1 MRHRMLALLLLF
13 AAHLHIG
20 TPRAKAQDLTFEQAT
35 QRLRSRDHDEILLAI
50 QSLGLLGN
58 ARAVEPITERIREGL
73 APDLLESAI
82 DTLTVLGRAEAGPI
96 LFELTSHRRPEV
108 RVRAI
113 AAIAATRP
121 RGADRALV
129 SALSDSSP
137 EVRGAAAMAIGE
149 LNIVSAVDSLFLA
162 FDRGVPEAGPALGRI
177 ARPEHVP
184 RILQSLGRVPFAQ
197 MRAVIESLLDQRN
210 LPARSRL
217 DVIARLGELATG
229 EVRLFL
235 EEWIRNSSMPESDP
249 IRRAAEAVIARI
261 QS

>member
-1 MRHRMLALLLLF
+1 MLTQLVLVAALF
-13 AAHLHIG
+13 HIG
-20 TPRAKAQDLTFEQAT
+20 TPRAEAQDLTLEQAT
-35 QRLRSRDHDEILLAI
+35 QMLRSRDHDEIMVAI

-58 ARAVEPITERIREGL
+58 ARAVEPLSERIRDGL

-113 AAIAATRP
+113 VAIAATRP

-129 SALSDSSP
+129 SALSDSAP
-137 EVRGAAAMAIGE
+137 AVRGAAATAIGE

-162 FDRGVPEAGPALGRI
+162 FDRGIPEAGPALGRL
-177 ARPEHVP
+177 ARPEHIS
-184 RILQSLGRVPFAQ
+184 RILQNLGRVPFPQ
-197 MRAVIESLLDQRN
+197 MRAVIEPLLDQRN

-217 DVIARLGELATG
+217 DVVARLGELATG

-235 EEWIRNSSMPESDP
+235 EEWTRNSSMPAGDP

-261 QS
+261 QP